1 MSLKGKFNI
10 PERIDGLGEMAYDLW
25 WSWHPLARD
34 VYKNLDRSMWK
45 SRGHNPVKLLRDI
58 PYYQLVASSK
68 DKDYLTLYDRAL
80 QEYRHALTSPDTWY
94 EKSYPDYRHDT
105 IAYFSLEFAIHN
117 SLPLYAGGLGV
128 LAGDYCKEASDSGV
142 PLIGVGLMY
151 PQGYFYQIVAQDG
164 WQNEIYNQLNF
175 DEVPLSR
182 VLTPEGKLL
191 MVSVPLDSVNIY
203 VSAWTLKLGR
213 VTLYLLD
220 TNLNENPQ
228 AYRGLSARLY
238 GGDREMRLLQE
249 MVIGL
254 GGVRILRAIGINPT
268 VWHANEGHTS
278 FMMVERMRELVEKGM
293 DVNKAIEEIRETTVF
308 TTHTPVPAGND
319 VFSLDLI
326 EKYFHN
332 YWRLLD
338 MSRDDF
344 MKLGTMV
351 TDRAS
356 FNMTVLGLRLADYR
370 NGVSK
375 LHGQVCRKMWQPAW
389 PDLPEEKVPIDHITN
404 GVHLAT
410 WVCPQ
415 IQIAYSKHIG
425 ENWLENQTDPAMW
438 EKAYSIPDE
447 VLWEVHR
454 WRKIKLI
461 STILDRAR
469 QRWTRDR
476 VSPVQPLAMGAL
488 LDTEALTIGF
498 CRRFTEYKRPTLI
511 FKNIERL
518 KKLMRIDLRPLQIVF
533 AGKAHPNDEGGK
545 RLIQQIYNYAKDP
558 EFGGRVAFVEDYDMH
573 MAHDMVSGVDVW
585 LNTPR
590 FLQEASGTSGQKA
603 SANGVL
609 HLSVLDGWWYEGYNG
624 DNGWGIN
631 EETSRGNYEDQ
642 DACTA
647 ESIYDILEDKVIP
660 LYYDRDIN
668 GVPHGWV
675 QMMKE
680 SIRTNMPFFNTR
692 RMIHDYA
699 EKYYVKAIEHAKKV
713 REAGQV

>member
-1 MSLKGKFNI
+1 MDTKAKLNI
-10 PERIDGLGEMAYDLW
+10 PERIEGLGEMAYDLW
-25 WSWHPLARD
+25 WSWHPLARN
-34 VYKNLDRSMWK
+34 VFKNLDRRMWK
-45 SRGHNPVKLLRDI
+45 SSGHNPVKLLMKI

-68 DKDYLTLYDRAL
+68 DKNYLALYDSAIR
-80 QEYRHALTSPDTWY
+80 EYRSALTSADTWY
-94 EKSYPDYRHDT
+94 EKSYTDYRQDT
-105 IAYFSLEFAIHN
+105 IAYFSLEFAVHN

-128 LAGDYCKEASDSGV
+128 LAGDYCKEASDFGI
-142 PLIGVGLMY
+142 PLVGVGFMY
-151 PQGYFYQIVAQDG
+151 PQGYFYQVVSQDG
-164 WQNEIYNQLNF
+164 WQNEIYDQLNF
-175 DEVPLSR
+175 DEVPVSR

-191 MVSVPLDSVNIY
+191 MVSVPLDSVSIY
-203 VSAWTLKLGR
+203 VSAWTLKLGK

-249 MVIGL
+249 LVIGL

-268 VWHANEGHTS
+268 VWHANEGHTT
-278 FMMVERMRELVEKGM
+278 FMMVDRVRELVGKGM
-293 DVNKAIEEIRETTVF
+293 DVKNAIEKVKATTVF

-332 YWRLLD
+332 YCGLLG
-338 MSRDDF
+338 MSHDEF
-344 MKLGTMV
+344 MELGTMEA
-351 TDRAS
+351 DRSS
-356 FNMTVLGLRLADYR
+356 FNMTVLGLHLSNYR

-375 LHGQVCRKMWQPAW
+375 LHGRVCRKMWQPAW
-389 PDLPEEKVPIDHITN
+389 PGLPEEKIPIDHITN

-415 IQIAYSKHIG
+415 IQFAYSTYIH
-425 ENWLENQTDPAMW
+425 ENWLENQADPAMW
-438 EKAYSIPDE
+438 EKVLSIPDE
-447 VLWEVHR
+447 VLWEAHR
-454 WRKIKLI
+454 WRKINLI
-461 STILDRAR
+461 SAVLDRAR
-469 QRWTRDR
+469 QRWTKDR

-498 CRRFTEYKRPTLI
+498 CRRFTEYKRPTMI
-511 FKNIERL
+511 FKNLERL

-533 AGKAHPNDEGGK
+533 AGKAHPNDEDGK
-545 RLIQQIYNYAKDP
+545 RLIQQVYSYAKDP
-558 EFGGRVAFVEDYDMH
+558 EFGGRVAFIEDYDMH
-573 MAHDMVSGVDVW
+573 MARDMVSGVDVW

-624 DNGWGIN
+624 GNGWGI
-631 EETSRGNYEDQ
+631 EENASSGNHEEQ
-642 DACTA
+642 DARTA
-647 ESIYDILEDKVIP
+647 ECIYDILEDKVIP

-668 GVPHGWV
+668 GVPHGWIR
-675 QMMKE
+675 MMKE
-680 SIRTNMPFFNTR
+680 TIRTNTPFFNTK
-692 RMIHDYA
+692 RMIRDYT
-699 EKYYVKAIEHAKKV
+699 EKYYIPAIEYFKKDM
-713 REAGQV
+713 

>member
-1 MSLKGKFNI
+1 MDTKAKLNI
-10 PERIDGLGEMAYDLW
+10 PERIEGLGEMAYDLW
-25 WSWHPLARD
+25 WSWHPLARN
-34 VYKNLDRSMWK
+34 VFKNLDRRMWK
-45 SRGHNPVKLLRDI
+45 SSGHNPVKLLMKI

-68 DKDYLTLYDRAL
+68 DKNYLALYDSAIR
-80 QEYRHALTSPDTWY
+80 EYRSALTSADTWY
-94 EKSYPDYRHDT
+94 EKSYTDYRQDT
-105 IAYFSLEFAIHN
+105 IAYFSLEFAVHN

-128 LAGDYCKEASDSGV
+128 LAGDYCKEASDFGI
-142 PLIGVGLMY
+142 PLVGVGFMY
-151 PQGYFYQIVAQDG
+151 PQGYFHQVVSQDG
-164 WQNEIYNQLNF
+164 WQNEIYDQLNF
-175 DEVPLSR
+175 DEVPVSR

-191 MVSVPLDSVNIY
+191 MVSVPLDSVSIY
-203 VSAWTLKLGR
+203 VSAWTLKLGK

-249 MVIGL
+249 LVIGL

-268 VWHANEGHTS
+268 VWHANEGHTT
-278 FMMVERMRELVEKGM
+278 FMMVDRVRELVGKGM
-293 DVNKAIEEIRETTVF
+293 DVKNAIEKVKATTVF

-332 YWRLLD
+332 YWGLLG
-338 MSRDDF
+338 MSHDEF
-344 MKLGTMV
+344 MELGTMEA
-351 TDRAS
+351 DRSS
-356 FNMTVLGLRLADYR
+356 FNMTVLGLHLSNYR

-375 LHGQVCRKMWQPAW
+375 LHGRVCRKMWQPAW
-389 PDLPEEKVPIDHITN
+389 PGLPEEKIPIDHITN

-415 IQIAYSKHIG
+415 IQFAYSTYIH
-425 ENWLENQTDPAMW
+425 ENWLENQADPAMW
-438 EKAYSIPDE
+438 EKVLSIPDE
-447 VLWEVHR
+447 VLWEAHR
-454 WRKIKLI
+454 WRKINLI
-461 STILDRAR
+461 SAVLDRAR
-469 QRWTRDR
+469 QRWTKDR

-498 CRRFTEYKRPTLI
+498 CRRFTEYKRPTMI
-511 FKNIERL
+511 FKNLERL

-533 AGKAHPNDEGGK
+533 AGKAHPNDEDGK
-545 RLIQQIYNYAKDP
+545 RLIQQVYSYAKDP
-558 EFGGRVAFVEDYDMH
+558 EFGGRVAFIEDYDMH
-573 MAHDMVSGVDVW
+573 MARDMVSGVDVW

-624 DNGWGIN
+624 GNGWGI
-631 EETSRGNYEDQ
+631 EENASSGNHEEQ
-642 DACTA
+642 DARTA
-647 ESIYDILEDKVIP
+647 ECIYDILEDKVIP

-668 GVPHGWV
+668 GVPHGWIR
-675 QMMKE
+675 MMKE
-680 SIRTNMPFFNTR
+680 TIRTNTPFFNTK
-692 RMIHDYA
+692 RMIRDYT
-699 EKYYVKAIEHAKKV
+699 EKYYIPAIEYFKKDM
-713 REAGQV
+713 

>member
-1 MSLKGKFNI
+1 MDPKAKLNI
-10 PERIDGLGEMAYDLW
+10 PERIEGLGEMAYGLW
-25 WSWHPLARD
+25 WSWHPLARN
-34 VYKNLDRSMWK
+34 VFKNLDRRMWK
-45 SRGHNPVKLLRDI
+45 SSGHNPVKLLMKI

-68 DKDYLTLYDRAL
+68 DKNYLALYDSAIR
-80 QEYRHALTSPDTWY
+80 EYRSALTTADTWY
-94 EKSYPDYRHDT
+94 EKSFPDYRQDT
-105 IAYFSLEFAIHN
+105 IAYFSLEFAVHN

-128 LAGDYCKEASDSGV
+128 LAGDYCKEASDFGI
-142 PLIGVGLMY
+142 PLVGVGFMY
-151 PQGYFYQIVAQDG
+151 PQGYFYQVVSQDG
-164 WQNEIYNQLNF
+164 WQNEIYDQLNF
-175 DEVPLSR
+175 DEVPVSR

-191 MVSVPLDSVNIY
+191 MVSVPLDSVSIY
-203 VSAWTLKLGR
+203 VSAWTLKLGK

-249 MVIGL
+249 LVIGL

-268 VWHANEGHTS
+268 VWHANEGHTT
-278 FMMVERMRELVEKGM
+278 FMMVDRVRELVGKGM
-293 DVNKAIEEIRETTVF
+293 DVKNAIEKVKATTVF

-332 YWRLLD
+332 YCGLLG
-338 MSRDDF
+338 MSHDEF
-344 MKLGTMV
+344 MELGTMEA
-351 TDRAS
+351 DRSS
-356 FNMTVLGLRLADYR
+356 FNMTVLGLHLSNYR

-375 LHGQVCRKMWQPAW
+375 LHGRVCRKMWQPAW
-389 PDLPEEKVPIDHITN
+389 PGLPEEKIPIDHITN

-415 IQIAYSKHIG
+415 IQFAYSTYIH
-425 ENWLENQTDPAMW
+425 ENWLENQADPAMW
-438 EKAYSIPDE
+438 EKVLSIPDE
-447 VLWEVHR
+447 VLWEAHR
-454 WRKIKLI
+454 WRKINLI
-461 STILDRAR
+461 SAVLDRAR
-469 QRWTRDR
+469 QRWTKDR

-498 CRRFTEYKRPTLI
+498 CRRFTEYKRPTMI
-511 FKNIERL
+511 FKNLERL

-533 AGKAHPNDEGGK
+533 AGKAHPNDEDGK
-545 RLIQQIYNYAKDP
+545 RLIQQVYSYAKDP
-558 EFGGRVAFVEDYDMH
+558 EFGGRVAFIEDYDMH
-573 MAHDMVSGVDVW
+573 MARDMVSGVDVW

-624 DNGWGIN
+624 GNGWGI
-631 EETSRGNYEDQ
+631 EENASSGNHEEQ
-642 DACTA
+642 DARTA
-647 ESIYDILEDKVIP
+647 ECIYDILEDKVIP

-668 GVPHGWV
+668 GVPHGWIR
-675 QMMKE
+675 MMKE
-680 SIRTNMPFFNTR
+680 TIRTNTAFFNTK
-692 RMIHDYA
+692 RMIRDYT
-699 EKYYVKAIEHAKKV
+699 EKYYIPAIEYFKK
-713 REAGQV
+713 GM